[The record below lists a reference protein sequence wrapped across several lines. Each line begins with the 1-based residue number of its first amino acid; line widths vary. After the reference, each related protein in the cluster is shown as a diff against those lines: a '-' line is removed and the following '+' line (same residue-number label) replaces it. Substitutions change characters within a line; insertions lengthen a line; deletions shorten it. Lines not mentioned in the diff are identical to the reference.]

1 MIVKEPFTELFIQEN
16 KSIACMKK
24 VGFVLMI
31 TISCTLLFAQTQ
43 KPKQVAKNNIESSI
57 ANGKLV
63 YQKACLSCHQADG
76 GGVPRLNPPM
86 SESTTVLGEPKK
98 LIQIV
103 LKGMTD
109 RIPID
114 GEYYSNSMAP
124 HNYLTDK
131 EIADVLTYVRNSF
144 GNKAPAITANE
155 VKLVRGG
162 KKK

>member
-1 MIVKEPFTELFIQEN
+1 
-16 KSIACMKK
+16 MKK
-24 VGFVLMI
+24 NVFVSIVLAI
-31 TISCTLLFAQTQ
+31 CSVSFAQTQ
-43 KPKQVAKNNIESSI
+43 KPKQLAKNTIEASI

-109 RIPID
+109 RVPID